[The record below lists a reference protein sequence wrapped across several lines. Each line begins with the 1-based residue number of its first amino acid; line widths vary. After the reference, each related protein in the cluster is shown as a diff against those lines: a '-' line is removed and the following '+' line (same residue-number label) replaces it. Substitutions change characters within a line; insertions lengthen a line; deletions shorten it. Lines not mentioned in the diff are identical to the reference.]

1 MELGI
6 IGLPK
11 SGKTTVFNALTRGR
25 TEAFHSGGQS
35 SKLNIGVDKVA
46 DQRVDTL
53 VAMFHPK
60 RTVQAEVRYVDIPWA
75 PEGMGKSQGIGG
87 EYLNVLQRTD
97 ALLHVVRAFDE
108 PSVPHVQGSVDPYRD
123 AANIH
128 LELAFSD
135 LAIIERRFQRLE
147 AELKSAKVQEREASR
162 RETTLLTRLKE
173 GIEKDVA
180 IREQE
185 LTSDE
190 VKLISAYQ
198 FLTAKPMLVLFNISE
213 AQLPQ
218 AGRIEEEARG
228 RLGSAR
234 VLVATMC
241 AKLEADLAQLL
252 PAEEEEFRR
261 SLEAGEPGTAKVTR
275 HSYQLLGLISFFT
288 TGPDEVK
295 AWTIREG
302 TPAVKA
308 AGQIHSD
315 IERGFIRAE
324 VISYEDMARCGT
336 IAEVRRQGRLRLE
349 GKTYTVKD
357 GDVIEFL
364 FNV

>member
-25 TEAFHSGGQS
+25 TETSHSGGQS
-35 SKLNIGVDKVA
+35 SKLTIGVDKVA
-46 DQRVDTL
+46 DRRVDAL

-60 RTVQAEVRYVDIPWA
+60 HVAQAEVRYVDIPWA
-75 PEGMGKSQGIGG
+75 PDSTGKSQGIGG

-108 PSVPHVQGSVDPYRD
+108 PSVPHIQGSVDPYRD
-123 AANIH
+123 ADTIN

-147 AELKSAKVQEREASR
+147 TEFKSSKAQEREAGR
-162 RETTLLTRLKE
+162 REAALLTRLKD

-185 LTSDE
+185 LTAEE

-198 FLTAKPMLVLFNISE
+198 FLTAKPMLVLFNIGE

-218 AGRIEEEARG
+218 AGKIEEEARG
-228 RLGSAR
+228 RLGSSR

-241 AKLEADLAQLL
+241 AKLEADLAQL
-252 PAEEEEFRR
+252 PSAEEEEFRR

-275 HSYQLLGLISFFT
+275 LSYQLLGLISFFT

-315 IERGFIRAE
+315 IERGYIRAE
-324 VISYEDMARCGT
+324 VVSFDDLARCGGF
-336 IAEVRRQGRLRLE
+336 AEVRRQGKLRLE

>member
-25 TEAFHSGGQS
+25 TESSHSGGQS
-35 SKLNIGVDKVA
+35 GKLIIGVDKVA
-46 DQRVDTL
+46 DQRVDAL
-53 VAMFHPK
+53 VAMFHPQ
-60 RTVQAEVRYVDIPWA
+60 RVFQAEVRYVDIPWA

-97 ALLHVVRAFDE
+97 ALLNVVRGFED
-108 PSVPHVQGSVDPYRD
+108 PSVPHVQGSLEPRRD
-123 AANIH
+123 AATMD

-135 LAIIERRFQRLE
+135 LAIIERRFLRLE
-147 AELKSAKVQEREASR
+147 AELKGAKAQERERNRVEAA
-162 RETTLLTRLKE
+162 LLTRLKE
-173 GIEKDVA
+173 GIEHDIA

-185 LTSDE
+185 LTGEE

-198 FLTAKPMLVLFNISE
+198 FLTAKPMLVLFNIGE
-213 AQLPQ
+213 AQLAQ
-218 AGRIEEEARG
+218 ASSIEEEARG
-228 RLGSAR
+228 RLGRSR
-234 VLVATMC
+234 VQVATIC
-241 AKLEADLAQLL
+241 AKLEADLAQLAS
-252 PAEEEEFRR
+252 AEEEEFRR

-275 HSYQLLGLISFFT
+275 LSYQLLGLISFFT

-295 AWTIREG
+295 AWTIHQG
-302 TPAVKA
+302 TAAVKA

-324 VISYEDMARCGT
+324 TVSFDDLARCGSF
-336 IAEVRRQGRLRLE
+336 AEVRRQGRLRLE

>member
-25 TEAFHSGGQS
+25 TEASRSGGQS
-35 SKLNIGVDKVA
+35 SKLTIGVDKVA
-46 DQRVDTL
+46 DRRVDTL
-53 VAMFHPK
+53 VEMFHPK
-60 RTVQAEVRYVDIPWA
+60 RVVQAEVRYVDIPWA
-75 PEGMGKSQGIGG
+75 PDSTGKSQGIGG

-123 AANIH
+123 ADTIN

-135 LAIIERRFQRLE
+135 LAIIERRFQRLD
-147 AELKSAKVQEREASR
+147 AELKSSKAQEREAGR
-162 RETTLLTRLKE
+162 REAALLTRLKE
-173 GIEKDVA
+173 GIEQDVP

-185 LTSDE
+185 LTAED

-198 FLTAKPMLVLFNISE
+198 FLTAKPMLVLCNIGE

-218 AGRIEEEARG
+218 ASRIEEEARG
-228 RLGSAR
+228 RLGSSR
-234 VLVATMC
+234 ILVATMC
-241 AKLEADLAQLL
+241 AKLEADLAQL
-252 PAEEEEFRR
+252 PSAEEEEFRR

-275 HSYQLLGLISFFT
+275 LSYQLLGLISFFT

-324 VISYEDMARCGT
+324 VVSFDDLARCGT
-336 IAEVRRQGRLRLE
+336 MVETRRQGRLRLE